1 MKKIF
6 CKLHGWVEVIQPW
19 GILLAALALLAAA
32 VQLWWDLDDRVQERT
47 VLAWQLL
54 TTPASGNSGK
64 IAALEYLNSEDGFF
78 CYGWIKNTKER
89 MFEGD
94 HSNCL
99 VVHKSREPLVGIN
112 LSTVSDCD
120 SKTPLPRKREY
131 LRGVELQFANLDSA
145 DLNGVDLSE
154 AKLAYAEMEFSSLC
168 RAKLADAD
176 LSGANLFFAYMTGA
190 DLHQANLT
198 GADLRY
204 ANLIYADLD
213 EADLTDANLFGAKLS
228 GAYLSG
234 AKLTGANLS
243 SADLTG
249 ANLSSA
255 DLTGMESLK
264 QEQLD
269 SACGDEYTFLP
280 VDHLN
285 IKPCPD
291 DYQLD

>member
-6 CKLHGWVEVIQPW
+6 CKLHRWVEVIKPW
-19 GILLAALALLAAA
+19 GILLAALALLATA
-32 VQLWWDLDDRVQERT
+32 VQLWWDLDDRVQERN

-89 MFEGD
+89 IFEGD
-94 HSNCL
+94 HSDCL

-112 LSTVSDCD
+112 LSTVPDCD
-120 SKTPLPRKREY
+120 SETPRPRKREY
-131 LRGVELQFANLDSA
+131 LRGVELQFANLNDA

-154 AKLAYAEMEFSSLC
+154 AKLAYAEVTFSSLC
-168 RAKLADAD
+168 LAQLMDAD
-176 LSGANLFFAYMTGA
+176 LSGADLTFAYMTGA
-190 DLHQANLT
+190 DLRQANLS
-198 GADLRY
+198 GANLRY
-204 ANLIYADLD
+204 AKLISADLND
-213 EADLTDANLFGAKLS
+213 ADLTDASLF
-228 GAYLSG
+228 G